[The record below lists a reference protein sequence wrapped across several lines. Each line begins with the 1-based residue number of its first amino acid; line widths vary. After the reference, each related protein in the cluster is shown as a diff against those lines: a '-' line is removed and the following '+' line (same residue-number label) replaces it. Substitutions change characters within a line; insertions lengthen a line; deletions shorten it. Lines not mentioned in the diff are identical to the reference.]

1 MKRKPS
7 KRKTAKKK
15 PAMSAKPLREL
26 GGELLKRLPSR
37 PDLGMVFWFGEGPQP
52 PRKPR
57 TEIAGAP
64 LPPDLEPAV
73 RYYAGN
79 MFDSVEQDLTR
90 PPWEWGPGTDGE
102 EESEEDYPGWKRA
115 DILPE
120 GWYRIRQTLED
131 CFRQGFYLALLRY
144 ADDLK
149 TSAEAEPLIE
159 GLRQAARKGGAAR
172 RAQAAPIHK
181 AIRKR
186 FRELRK
192 TTPKKTVRYLRV
204 AEEFEMSDRQVARIV
219 DGID

>member
-1 MKRKPS
+1 MKRKS
-7 KRKTAKKK
+7 AKRKTAKK
-15 PAMSAKPLREL
+15 PPAKPL
-26 GGELLKRLPSR
+26 GEHFSGDRPPHIPSR
-37 PDLGMVFWFGEGPQP
+37 SLIRFLPNGTYTAT
-52 PRKPR
+52 PR
-57 TEIAGAP
+57 TEIEGVP
-64 LPPDLEPAV
+64 LPPDLEQAV
-73 RYYAGN
+73 RYYTRYE
-79 MFDSVEQDLTR
+79 FEILEEDLTR
-90 PPWEWGPGTDGE
+90 PPWTHGG
-102 EESEEDYPGWKRA
+102 EESERDYPGWQEA
-115 DILPE
+115 GISPD
-120 GWYRIRQTLED
+120 GWHAVRRKLEE
-131 CFRQGFYLALLRY
+131 CFRTGFYLALLRY

-192 TTPKKTVRYLRV
+192 ATPKKTVRYLRV